1 MSYALRIG
9 LGVLALV
16 LVLAIAR
23 EWSRYRRG
31 THFITRRQMIMRA
44 VAAAL
49 LIATLGM
56 IAVGM
61 SRRFADFDAVLAY
74 WGVGMSLAALA
85 MALATWDLRIL
96 RSRSRRKRAESY
108 GRMSVYIRQID
119 RRRESEQAG
128 GE

>member
-1 MSYALRIG
+1 MSYALGIG

-16 LVLAIAR
+16 LVMAIAR

-44 VAAAL
+44 ISTGL
-49 LIATLGM
+49 LIGTLGM
-56 IAVGM
+56 IGAGM
-61 SRRFADFDAVLAY
+61 SRRFADFDAVLGY
-74 WGVGMSLAALA
+74 WGIGLSLAALA
-85 MALATWDLRIL
+85 MGLATWDLRIL
-96 RSRSRRKRAESY
+96 RTRSRRRRAESY

-119 RRRESEQAG
+119 RRRESERAG